1 MAASVSPAAPL
12 YSMPSSI
19 VTERG
24 EMKRLGTLA
33 RVAASTSR
41 KKLKP
46 TLLPAAINPASAVA
60 SSRGST
66 VIGAERPMDYQVH
79 GMPTSVQASAAADGE
94 PRPAGDIR
102 GDIPTTAP
110 GSAGVSAGPRMR
122 NPLRTPKA
130 TRQARAGEPWRPR
143 ERPRFGET

>member
-33 RVAASTSR
+33 RVAPSTSR
-41 KKLKP
+41 NKLKP
-46 TLLPAAINPASAVA
+46 TLLLAAISPASAVA

-94 PRPAGDIR
+94 PRPAGGIR
-102 GDIPTTAP
+102 GGIPTTAP
-110 GSAGVSAGPRMR
+110 GSAGGSGGPRR
-122 NPLRTPKA
+122 RKPPRTP
-130 TRQARAGEPWRPR
+130 QAARPT
-143 ERPRFGET
+143 PPAET